1 MNNKLQNKIILSNS
15 LEKIHEITY
24 ENYFTKQGVEAF
36 EKGLYN
42 LREKKLKM
50 EKQMNREQTLIINLK
65 IVI

>member
-36 EKGLYN
+36 EKGLHN
-42 LREKKLKM
+42 LRKKKLKM